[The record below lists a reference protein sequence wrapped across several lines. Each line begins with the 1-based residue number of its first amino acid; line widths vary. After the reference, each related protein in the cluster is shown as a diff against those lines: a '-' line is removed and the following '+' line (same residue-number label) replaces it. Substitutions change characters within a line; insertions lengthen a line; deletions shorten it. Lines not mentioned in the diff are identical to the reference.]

1 VVKKI
6 ISANRSPTRVHVGEI
21 ASRPVLMV
29 PEDTTLLEASAKI
42 VEKRVRRL
50 VVEKN
55 GQPVG
60 IISDTDLFRT
70 VEEFGWAHDV

>member
-1 VVKKI
+1 
-6 ISANRSPTRVHVGEI
+6 
-21 ASRPVLMV
+21 MV

-42 VEKRVRRL
+42 VERRVRRL